1 MSTAAA
7 EIEDGLGTLA
17 GTVKLLRF
25 QVRRSRLFL
34 FWWIAGIAGFTWM
47 VIPVLTDQYQTAAAR
62 AGFASTMSSPAMLS
76 MSGPGEYVD
85 AYADSIGALF
95 VHRMLLWTGAMTAVM
110 FVLLVTR
117 LTRADEETS
126 RSEMIRSLPIGRRAD
141 LAAALLLSVIAA
153 VVLGGLLAL
162 AASGLDGGDGTSALL
177 FGAAH
182 TAIGIVFASLT
193 AVAAQLSENGS
204 TATGFGL
211 AALGASV
218 LFAGAGNAE
227 GNWATWLSPVG
238 WAQLT
243 FAYTPGQRW
252 WPLLI
257 TAVVAVLAV
266 WLAFTLVAHRDF
278 GQGMFAARRGR
289 AEAKPGLRSAGA
301 LTFRLTRGLMWTG
314 VITLVLLGLAYG
326 SVLAGADEFA
336 EGLSEAQK
344 EILDRGGSTV
354 QLSFATTFISIDAIL
369 AALFGVLVIGRGR
382 KEEIVGRGELIAAG
396 PVARSSWPGSYL
408 PAALFTATLA
418 NLVGGLGLAVSGSG
432 GDGDLFGKVLI
443 GTLVQLPAIW
453 ALIAFTFAAL
463 AWLPRAG
470 WLRWLAWTWTLLVVY
485 FGAMLNLPEWAMAIS
500 PFDHLGNY
508 PAEDF
513 SWAAL
518 VILTAVAAALAT
530 LGHLGLRRR
539 DLHFN

>member
-1 MSTAAA
+1 MTTAAA

-17 GTVKLLRF
+17 GTGKLLRF
-25 QVRRSRLFL
+25 QARRSRLYL

-47 VIPVLTDQYQTAAAR
+47 TIPVLADQYPTAAER
-62 AGFASTMSSPAMLS
+62 MGFAATMSSPAMLS
-76 MSGPGEYVD
+76 MSGPIAYVN

-95 VHRMLLWTGAMTAVM
+95 THRMLLWTGAMTAVM

-126 RSEMIRSLPIGRRAD
+126 RSEVIRSLPIGRRAD
-141 LAAALLLSVIAA
+141 LAAALQLSVLAA
-153 VVLGGLLAL
+153 VLLGALLAL

-193 AVAAQLSENGS
+193 AIAAQLSENGS

-227 GNWATWLSPVG
+227 DTWATWLSPIG

-243 FAYTPGQRW
+243 YAYTPEQRW

-257 TAVVAVLAV
+257 AVAVAVLAV
-266 WLAFTLVAHRDF
+266 WTAFVLVSHRDF

-289 AEAKPGLRSAGA
+289 AEAKPGLKSAGA
-301 LTFRLTRGLMWTG
+301 LTFRLTRGLIWTG
-314 VITLVLLGLAYG
+314 VITLLLLGLAYG
-326 SVLAGADEFA
+326 SVLGGADEFA
-336 EGLSEAQK
+336 DGLSQAQK
-344 EILDRGGSTV
+344 EILDRGGATI
-354 QLSFATTFISIDAIL
+354 QLSFATTFIAINAIV

-382 KEEIVGRGELIAAG
+382 KEETVGRGELIAAG

-408 PAALFTATLA
+408 PAAMFTATLT
-418 NLVGGLGLAVSGSG
+418 NLVAGLGLAVGGAS
-432 GDGDLFGKVLI
+432 GDGDLFGKI
-443 GTLVQLPAIW
+443 MAGTLVQLPAIW
-453 ALIAFTFAAL
+453 ALIAFVFAAF

-485 FGAMLNLPEWAMAIS
+485 FGSMLNLPEWAMAIS

-508 PAEDF
+508 PADDF
-513 SWAAL
+513 SRPAL
-518 VILTAVAAALAT
+518 IVLTAVAVALAV
-530 LGHLGLRRR
+530 LAHLGLRRR
-539 DLHFN
+539 NLHFN

>member
-1 MSTAAA
+1 MTTAAA

-17 GTVKLLRF
+17 GTGKLLRF
-25 QVRRSRLFL
+25 QARRSRLFL

-47 VIPVLTDQYQTAAAR
+47 TIPVLVDQYQTAAER
-62 AGFASTMSSPAMLS
+62 TGFAATMSSPAMLS
-76 MSGPGEYVD
+76 MSGPIEYVN

-95 VHRMLLWTGAMTAVM
+95 THRMLLWTGAMTAVM

-126 RSEMIRSLPIGRRAD
+126 RSEVIRSLPIGRRAD
-141 LAAALLLSVIAA
+141 LAAALQLSVIAA
-153 VVLGGLLAL
+153 VLLGALLAL
-162 AASGLDGGDGTSALL
+162 AAAGLDGGDGTSALL

-193 AVAAQLSENGS
+193 AIAAQLSENGS

-227 GNWATWLSPVG
+227 DTWATWLSPIG

-243 FAYTPGQRW
+243 YAYTPEQRW
-252 WPLLI
+252 WPLLVA
-257 TAVVAVLAV
+257 AVVAVAAV
-266 WLAFTLVAHRDF
+266 WTSFTLVSHRDF

-289 AEAKPGLRSAGA
+289 AEAKPGLKSAGA
-301 LTFRLTRGLMWTG
+301 LTFRLTRGLIWTG
-314 VITLVLLGLAYG
+314 VITLLLLGLAYG
-326 SVLAGADEFA
+326 SVLGGADDFA
-336 EGLSEAQK
+336 DGLSQAQK
-344 EILDRGGSTV
+344 EILDRGGATI
-354 QLSFATTFISIDAIL
+354 QLSFATTFISINAIV

-382 KEEIVGRGELIAAG
+382 KEETLGRGELIAAG

-408 PAALFTATLA
+408 PAAMFTATLT
-418 NLVGGLGLAVSGSG
+418 NLVAGLGLAAGGAS
-432 GDGDLFGKVLI
+432 GDGDLFGKILA

-453 ALIAFTFAAL
+453 ALIAFVFAAF

-485 FGAMLNLPEWAMAIS
+485 FGAMLNLPAWSMAIS

-513 SWAAL
+513 SWPAL
-518 VILTAVAAALAT
+518 IVLTAVAAALAAFA
-530 LGHLGLRRR
+530 HLGLRRR
-539 DLHFN
+539 NLHFN